1 MPIMKRFP
9 ILVVL
14 FLVLAQEECATAAD
28 PVRLPNPCASDA
40 AFSAPREV
48 KPAVHDMLRQPGEVS
63 QAGNPP
69 RMQGELL
76 PAGESATLSLGELE
90 QMAQT
95 NNPAIG
101 QAAARVAALRGNWVQ
116 VGLPPNPTAGYLAEE
131 IGDAGTA
138 GKQGGYVGQE
148 FITGGKLRLNRAIVN
163 QEIQRAEQWL
173 AAATISTRTDVRK
186 AYYKALIANEKVNFS
201 ETWAQD
207 ATQARQALK
216 TLRAGGLQSQM
227 SRVETFPLDI
237 LYQSAPVEL
246 ARARSEL
253 QLALQNLSIL
263 VGSEVSEQALER
275 IDVHKLPE
283 LFDWDE
289 RLQNLTT
296 ASPETADAEFQISRA
311 QSALQRACA
320 ERVPDVST
328 EFMVQYDNAT
338 EDTVTGVRVGLPLP
352 IWNRNQGGIR
362 QAQAELRQAQ
372 WNSDRVRDH
381 LKQRY
386 ATTFQAYL
394 VARRTVES
402 YTKPLP
408 SDSTPPAEPA
418 SPDELTPLQE
428 AAEARSHAQQL
439 FPNELSALEA
449 ATVYRG
455 YTEINLQYLDALDA
469 HWAAWVEIEGLLLG
483 NSLADP
489 GR

>member
-1 MPIMKRFP
+1 
-9 ILVVL
+9 
-14 FLVLAQEECATAAD
+14 
-28 PVRLPNPCASDA
+28 
-40 AFSAPREV
+40 
-48 KPAVHDMLRQPGEVS
+48 MLHQPGGFS
-63 QAGNPP
+63 LP
-69 RMQGELL
+69 MSDGEPL
-76 PAGESATLSLGELE
+76 PAGTATTVSLGELE
-90 QMAQT
+90 QLAQA

-101 QAAARVAALRGNWVQ
+101 QAAARVAALRANWVQ

-131 IGDAGTA
+131 IGDSGTA
-138 GKQGGYVGQE
+138 GKQGGFIGQE
-148 FITGGKLRLNRAIVN
+148 FITGGKLRLNRAIVT
-163 QEIQRAEQWL
+163 QEIQQAEQWL

-186 AYYKALIANEKVNFS
+186 AYYKALIAMEKVDFA
-201 ETWAQD
+201 ETWARD
-207 ATQARQALK
+207 ATEARQALR

-246 ARARSEL
+246 ARANSGL

-263 VGSEVSEQALER
+263 VGSELTEQSLER
-275 IDVHKLPE
+275 IDVHKLPQ
-283 LFDWDE
+283 LMDWDE
-289 RLQNLTT
+289 QLQSVTA
-296 ASPETADAEFQISRA
+296 ASPETAEADSQIARA
-311 QSALQRACA
+311 QSALQRARA

-328 EFMVQYDNAT
+328 EFMVQHDNAT

-352 IWNRNQGGIR
+352 VWNRNQGGIR

-372 WNSDRVRDH
+372 WNSDRVRDN

-386 ATTFQAYL
+386 ATAFQAYL

-402 YTKPLP
+402 YTKALS

-418 SPDELTPLQE
+418 PANEPSPLEE
-428 AAEARSHAQQL
+428 AAEARRHAQQL

-469 HWAAWVEIEGLLLG
+469 HWAAWIDIEGLLLG
-483 NSLADP
+483 NSLAEP